1 MIRIMLIAIVGL
13 TLANCAQSTY
23 TVDLEAN
30 KEGRLLNEVPQWY
43 VDAQIEKGLI
53 KNRDAEDYIY
63 AVGQGSSPDLQLA
76 VEKAIMIA
84 KANLADQLEGEMNK
98 KSELYITEVGQE
110 GNKQVASKIESTTV
124 NVIEQIKVQGY
135 EEWNK
140 AVYETPTGQ
149 YRVYVGLKMGVG
161 EANRLFDYIMS
172 QEIVSTE
179 DIDSL
184 AEEAVDD
191 LMSNAP
197 VEEVAVEELS

>member
-1 MIRIMLIAIVGL
+1 MIRIMLIALVGL

-43 VDAQIEKGLI
+43 VDAQVEKGLI

-84 KANLADQLEGEMNK
+84 KADLADQLEGEMNK

>member
-1 MIRIMLIAIVGL
+1 MIRIMLIALVGL

-124 NVIEQIKVQGY
+124 NIIQQIKVQGY

-191 LMSNAP
+191 LMSNSP

>member
-1 MIRIMLIAIVGL
+1 MIRIMLIALVGL

-43 VDAQIEKGLI
+43 VDAQVEKGLI

-110 GNKQVASKIESTTV
+110 GNKQVASKIESTRV

>member
-1 MIRIMLIAIVGL
+1 MIRIMLIALVGL

-43 VDAQIEKGLI
+43 IDAQIEKGLI

-124 NVIEQIKVQGY
+124 NIIEQIKVQGY

>member
-1 MIRIMLIAIVGL
+1 MCIR
-13 TLANCAQSTY
+13 
-23 TVDLEAN
+23 D
-30 KEGRLLNEVPQWY
+30 R
-43 VDAQIEKGLI
+43 
-53 KNRDAEDYIY
+53 
-63 AVGQGSSPDLQLA
+63 
-76 VEKAIMIA
+76 
-84 KANLADQLEGEMNK
+84 
-98 KSELYITEVGQE
+98 
-110 GNKQVASKIESTTV
+110 
-124 NVIEQIKVQGY
+124 
-135 EEWNK
+135 NK

>member
-1 MIRIMLIAIVGL
+1 MIRIMLIALVGL

-110 GNKQVASKIESTTV
+110 GNKPVASKIESTTV

>member
-1 MIRIMLIAIVGL
+1 MIRIMLIALVGL

-53 KNRDAEDYIY
+53 MNRDAEDYIY

-124 NVIEQIKVQGY
+124 NIIEQIKVQGY

>member
-1 MIRIMLIAIVGL
+1 MIRIMLIALVGL

-124 NVIEQIKVQGY
+124 NIIEQIKVQGY

-191 LMSNAP
+191 LMSNSP

>member
-1 MIRIMLIAIVGL
+1 MIRIMLIALVGL

-124 NVIEQIKVQGY
+124 NIIEQIKVQGY

>member
-1 MIRIMLIAIVGL
+1 MIRIMLIALVGL

-124 NVIEQIKVQGY
+124 NIIQQIKVQGY